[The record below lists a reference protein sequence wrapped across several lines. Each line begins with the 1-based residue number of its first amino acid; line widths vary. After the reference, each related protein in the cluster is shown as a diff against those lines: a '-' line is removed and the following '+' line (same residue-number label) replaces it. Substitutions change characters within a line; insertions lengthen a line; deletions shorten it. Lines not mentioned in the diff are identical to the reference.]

1 MFKYDEDE
9 ANKEVTITITK
20 GELARV
26 YAVMGAL
33 TVGELTGRM
42 AWDDACN
49 ILDKDCKK
57 YDGFIREIPYIDRL
71 NYSAYQHEW
80 LSILFPVVDEK
91 TQKINELEQIINDAK
106 AKIEELK
113 L

>member
-20 GELARV
+20 GELARA
-26 YAVMGAL
+26 YAVISA
-33 TVGELTGRM
+33 V
-42 AWDDACN
+42 WCN
-49 ILDKDCKK
+49 KLSDNIYYIAQKTLD
-57 YDGFIREIPYIDRL
+57 
-71 NYSAYQHEW
+71 QHGNAVEFLRTISPKERFDYLRYEKEW

-106 AKIEELK
+106 AKIKELK
-113 L
+113 S

>member
-9 ANKEVTITITK
+9 ARKKVTITITK

-26 YAVMGAL
+26 YAVMGGVNGRTAGR
-33 TVGELTGRM
+33 TVWESARKM
-42 AWDDACN
+42 FDPN
-49 ILDKDCKK
+49 YEK
-57 YDGFIREIPYIDRL
+57 YDDFISKIKGVKRF
-71 NYSAYQHEW
+71 NYLSYQQEW

-106 AKIEELK
+106 AKIDELK
-113 L
+113 S